1 MNKKDLDLNIKQWYE
16 ETYPSDSESQY
27 MRDDKTFRDALFLLT
42 SNDYYDLSLDL
53 DFYDEILGD
62 VDSVVRERV
71 FDKLAEILGVDYEA
85 VYDAWLKEIPNDLFT
100 VKRKLLSVKESNQV
114 KKTVYNANKR
124 IKTFAI
130 ITAENPINYDRCNDE
145 TLPSTV
151 ALSRQENNER
161 MRALKNTLKASRLNY
176 DDSVDKWFNYS
187 KVIGNYG
194 GSKEHSLIVYNIT
207 LEEVKNL
214 CKSFNQES
222 FIYGIHDENT
232 DNLEVYTYVAI
243 INCNAKKVVD
253 YKVGDKAADLN
264 SDRDITQG
272 YTRKNDF
279 KFSYVFPDTAW
290 DSVWEIRDDNKFLS
304 SLHEN
309 SSGFQRYKDRHGAYK
324 VVESNKVSKALWG
337 DYYNKIRTFAI
348 ISAENPYVDSHKWSS
363 NSERTAALKKLLRD
377 GYYSFGD
384 IERSIVND
392 DETHED
398 HINYKKLL
406 GVFDGEKENSF
417 MIFNI
422 SLKDAKWISGLFG
435 QRSFFYGK
443 VGKIDENG
451 TLTPTV
457 FQYWEAT
464 KVVKDKE
471 GNPTIAD
478 YKLIEES
485 TSVETVDDAIAFYSK
500 HKGTRFKIN
509 MDVFETLHEILD
521 EEECECALNDSLKGS
536 DRYYS
541 RQLMYKKSK

>member
-71 FDKLAEILGVDYEA
+71 FDKLAEILGVDYKA

-161 MRALKNTLKASRLNY
+161 MQSLKDTLKAGRLNY

-207 LEEVKNL
+207 LNEVKDL
-214 CKSFNQES
+214 CKAYNQES
-222 FIYGIHDENT
+222 FIYGLHNEKND
-232 DNLEVYTYVAI
+232 DLEVYTYVAI
-243 INCNAKKVVD
+243 IDCKNKKVKD
-253 YKVGDKAADLN
+253 YKVGNKAN
-264 SDRDITQG
+264 SLDSNTNIVRN
-272 YTRKNDF
+272 YTNKNDF

-304 SLHEN
+304 SLHED

-324 VVESNKVSKALWG
+324 VVESSIKVKRALFG
-337 DYYNKIRTFAI
+337 DYYNKVRTFAI
-348 ISAENPYVDSHKWSS
+348 LSAENPHNKQLTPQENNYRTEKLKSAFREYVLQYKPLQGVYKETKEHSFIVFNCTLNEAKEL
-363 NSERTAALKKLLRD
+363 SER
-377 GYYSFGD
+377 
-384 IERSIVND
+384 
-392 DETHED
+392 
-398 HINYKKLL
+398 
-406 GVFDGEKENSF
+406 
-417 MIFNI
+417 
-422 SLKDAKWISGLFG
+422 FG
-435 QRSFFYGK
+435 QESFFYGE
-443 VGKIDENG
+443 VHLVTN
-451 TLTPTV
+451 
-457 FQYWEAT
+457 
-464 KVVKDKE
+464 KDKE
-471 GNPTIAD
+471 PID
-478 YKLIEES
+478 YSKDERRETRASISYYQYDDDKKAWDLIE
-485 TSVETVDDAIAFYSK
+485 TSNDIVTDIDFNNFYSK
-500 HKGTRFKIN
+500 YKDFNFKID
-509 MDVFETLHEILD
+509 MDIFKEN
-521 EEECECALNDSLKGS
+521 LNSLKAPVNIKLFEKTLNEENYKGYTPYKILQ
-536 DRYYS
+536 DRIRAY
-541 RQLMYKKSK
+541 RSKR